1 MKGIIEVH
9 VCLGLLA
16 LFASF
21 WVTTL
26 GATKVF
32 PAISGGSKNIL
43 NTEVHPVLNTS
54 YEPDSFT
61 QATFISG
68 LSATCSVSS
77 DDFGQKENTGD
88 EIRKAKGDESG
99 SFSIAHRSI
108 TVGILLA
115 KSSKILIQ

>member
-16 LFASF
+16 LFASL
-21 WVTTL
+21 WMITL
-26 GATKVF
+26 EATKVF

-43 NTEVHPVLNTS
+43 NTGICPVLKTG
-54 YEPDSFT
+54 YEPGSFT
-61 QATFISG
+61 QVTFISG
-68 LSATCSVSS
+68 LSATCNVSS

-88 EIRKAKGDESG
+88 EIRKAKGDGSG

-108 TVGILLA
+108 TVGTLLA